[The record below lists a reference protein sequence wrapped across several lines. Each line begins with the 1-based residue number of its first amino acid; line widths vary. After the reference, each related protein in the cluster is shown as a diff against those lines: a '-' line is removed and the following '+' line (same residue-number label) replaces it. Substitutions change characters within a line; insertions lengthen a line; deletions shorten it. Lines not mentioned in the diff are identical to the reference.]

1 MTENSFVVAC
11 AYDNTFHLQSSSSS
25 KSLNQTVNSPDAN
38 SNALSHKPNSLAYK
52 KALYIFPITFYVC
65 EIYYQEQLI
74 STQNLTI
81 HNPYTNSYLG
91 GCSMGINSA
100 RFKNFMTKFD
110 IKLSTY

>member
-11 AYDNTFHLQSSSSS
+11 AYDNTFHLQASASS
-25 KSLNQTVNSPDAN
+25 KSLNQTSMESQQAG
-38 SNALSHKPNSLAYK
+38 SSGKANSLAYK
-52 KALYIFPITFYVC
+52 KTLYIFPMTFYVC

-91 GCSMGINSA
+91 RKRN
-100 RFKNFMTKFD
+100 KN
-110 IKLSTY
+110 